1 MIGPQEIA
9 PEMMLAIKELQ
20 NEQKKQASE
29 VQTCRMQFKTLEGL
43 RLQQIQEEIA
53 SHEKKLSTQHLYV

>member
-1 MIGPQEIA
+1 
-9 PEMMLAIKELQ
+9 MLAIKELQ